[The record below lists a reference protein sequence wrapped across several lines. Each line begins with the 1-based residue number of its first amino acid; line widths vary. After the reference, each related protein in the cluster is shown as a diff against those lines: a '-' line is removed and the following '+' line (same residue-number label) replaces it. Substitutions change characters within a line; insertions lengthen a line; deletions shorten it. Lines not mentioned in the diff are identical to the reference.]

1 MTTRAPAW
9 FEAKFIAGAIHRLQS
24 KGFLTKGMFASET
37 GIKGSTV
44 TWKLAGTGEA
54 APMVPGEIG
63 NRPVLNA
70 ARDIVTATMEDW
82 EANEYIG
89 AVDPEKMTENEQQV
103 AQQTIGMAIGRRF
116 DRIPLSKIDAV
127 NPTTLGLTTA
137 NVTVENVM
145 EAQSQILSNGNSEDY
160 DLYCLLPFKQLTAL
174 ALTKAFSNADYVTD
188 TPLMKKIGARR
199 WNGVMYVPAPDS
211 YFRVPA
217 ANQYD
222 FYMWAKS
229 CVGFATPTDEEG
241 KIQAASRID
250 YVAEKKQYFAA
261 QTMSAASEVLMIEGI
276 RRFRVGSNIALAS
289 GL

>member
-1 MTTRAPAW
+1 MSARAPAW

-24 KGFLTKGMFASET
+24 QGFLTKGMFASET
-37 GIKGSTV
+37 GIKGNTV

-54 APMVPGEIG
+54 SPMVAGEIG
-63 NRPVLNA
+63 ERPVLNA

-82 EANEYIG
+82 EANEFIG

-116 DRIPLSKIDAV
+116 DRIPLAKLDAAS
-127 NPTTLGLTTA
+127 PTNLGSVAA

-145 EAQSQILSNGNSEDY
+145 EAQAQILSNGNSGSY

-174 ALTKAFSNADYVTD
+174 TLTKAFSNADYVTD

-199 WNGVMYVPAPDS
+199 WNGVMYVPAPDT

-222 FYMWAKS
+222 FYMWSKE

-241 KIQAASRID
+241 KIMAASRID
-250 YVAEKKQYFAA
+250 YVPTKKQYFAA
-261 QTMSAASEVLMIEGI
+261 QTMSAACEILMLEGI